1 MCNMPLIRGSL
12 HKVYAIYQLVANQSR
27 ASAPRF
33 PSVSTASFHLNHAYA
48 AKVFVDRENK
58 HAHDVLVQSLKP
70 YQIFRV
76 DEITPAV
83 ANGPIAPEL
92 PALISTGELSRATFE
107 EVFDTFNALA
117 YYCIRTSTCI
127 SDSRFEQFCQIFCE
141 QTHKLSNEQLLSALR
156 LLSQLPTEKSVREP
170 NYMQLWNNLD
180 VECCRRIE
188 HWSSDELL
196 LVCDAWYSLNLAR
209 VCEFAWEAL
218 RKLGRKVRRMQ
229 PEQLVQAMFYCNV
242 LRRPVFEMFDFE
254 VNLVRFVDSMSLQ
267 ELGVMS
273 MGFFKTQTPIR
284 NPELLDHLYKCLIAE
299 IETVDDITMVS
310 ILKVLRYSSKIPQV
324 PQMMEL
330 MEVLQTQISRISL
343 MSCLHVALFGVELQC
358 CHDGVLEL
366 VLQRF
371 NQDIENARLK
381 DMERICLAISVFNY
395 RSPTGVEK
403 ELCAKILSLL
413 ETKVDEILKYPRCF
427 VACLHYLT
435 LCGHYNKE
443 MITSVLDKR
452 FVDLAYGKNVTAGRE
467 IFNLD
472 SFVKINLK
480 DADYVGNELSEK
492 KRRSMGKV
500 LTQYIPERNQK
511 FRLNK
516 TDRILLEIKETLERI
531 LRPNTLK
538 HILPHFERPDVV
550 VCYDNTL
557 RQAIPL
563 AQDCPEDYSGD
574 ILTRDLLLGDSE
586 KTNVDTIAVVIVGWN
601 NVVKDKQRFTGLF
614 ELKLKQLRMLGHK
627 PILIYWHE
635 WRALET
641 PMDRQQFLKRKLAQS
656 INL

>member
-1 MCNMPLIRGSL
+1 MFNMPLIRRSL
-12 HKVYAIYQLVANQSR
+12 QKVRGIYQLVANQSR
-27 ASAPRF
+27 ASVPRF
-33 PSVSTASFHLNHAYA
+33 PRVASACFHLNHASA
-48 AKVFVDRENK
+48 AKVFVDKENK
-58 HAHDVLVQSLKP
+58 HAHEVLVQSLKP
-70 YQIFRV
+70 YQIFRL
-76 DEITPAV
+76 DATTPPTNEPV
-83 ANGPIAPEL
+83 ASEL
-92 PALISTGELSRATFE
+92 PALVSTSDLSRVTFE

-117 YYCIRTSTCI
+117 HYCIRTNTCI
-127 SDSRFEQFCQIFCE
+127 SDSRFEQFCQFFCE
-141 QTHKLSNEQLLSALR
+141 QTHKLSDEQLLSALR
-156 LLSQLPTEKSVREP
+156 LLSQLPTEASVREP
-170 NYMQLWNNLD
+170 NYMHLWNNLD
-180 VECCRRIE
+180 LECCRRVE
-188 HWSSDELL
+188 RWSNDELL
-196 LVCDAWYSLNLAR
+196 LVCDAWYTLNLAR
-209 VCEFAWEAL
+209 VCEFVWEAL
-218 RKLGRKVRRMQ
+218 RKLGRKLRRMQ
-229 PEQLVQAMFYCNV
+229 SEQLVQAMFYCNV

-254 VNLVRFVDSMSLQ
+254 VNLARFVDTMTLQ

-284 NPELLDHLYKCLIAE
+284 NPELLDHLYKRLIAE
-299 IETVDDITMVS
+299 IQTVDDITLVA
-310 ILKVLRYSSKIPQV
+310 ILKVLRYSSKLPQV
-324 PQMMEL
+324 RQVMEL

-395 RSPTGVEK
+395 RSPTGVEQ

-427 VACLHYLT
+427 VACLYYLT
-435 LCGHYNKE
+435 LCGHYNEE

-452 FVDLAYGKNVTAGRE
+452 FVDLAYGKNMTIGRE

-480 DADYVGNELSEK
+480 ASNYEGNELPEK
-492 KRRSMGKV
+492 RRRSMGKM

-511 FRLNK
+511 FRLHK
-516 TDRILLEIKETLERI
+516 TDRILLEIKEALERI

-550 VCYDNTL
+550 VCYNNTL
-557 RQAIPL
+557 RQTIPL
-563 AQDCPEDYSGD
+563 AADCPEDYSGA
-574 ILTRDLLLGDSE
+574 ILTRNLLLGESE
-586 KTNVDTIAVVIVGWN
+586 KTDVATIAVVIVGWN

-614 ELKLKQLRMLGHK
+614 EMKLKQLRMLGHK

-641 PMDRQQFLKRKLAQS
+641 PTDRQQFLKRKLANT

>member
-1 MCNMPLIRGSL
+1 MFNMPLIRCSL
-12 HKVYAIYQLVANQSR
+12 QKVRCVYQLVAKQSR
-27 ASAPRF
+27 VSASRLPPVA
-33 PSVSTASFHLNHAYA
+33 TACFHLNHAIA
-48 AKVFVDRENK
+48 AKVFVDKENK

-70 YQIFRV
+70 YQIFRL
-76 DEITPAV
+76 DTIAQPANV
-83 ANGPIAPEL
+83 TDATEL
-92 PALISTGELSRATFE
+92 PALVTTSDLSNATFE

-117 YYCIRTSTCI
+117 HYCIKTNTCI
-127 SDSRFEQFCQIFCE
+127 SDSRFQHFCEFFCE
-141 QTHKLSNEQLLSALR
+141 QTHKLSDEQLLTALR
-156 LLSQLPTEKSVREP
+156 LLSQLPTEATVREL
-170 NYMQLWNNLD
+170 NFMQLWNNLD
-180 VECCRRIE
+180 VECCRRVE
-188 HWSSDELL
+188 RWSSDELL
-196 LVCDAWYSLNLAR
+196 LVCDAWYTLNLAR
-209 VCEFAWEAL
+209 VSEYVWEAL
-218 RKLGRKVRRMQ
+218 RKLGRKIRRMQ

-254 VNLVRFVDSMSLQ
+254 VNLARFADTMSLQ

-284 NPELLDHLYKCLIAE
+284 NPELLDHLFKRLITE
-299 IETVDDITMVS
+299 IQTVDDITLVS

-324 PQMMEL
+324 PQIMEL
-330 MEVLQTQISRISL
+330 MEVLQTEISRISL

-371 NQDIENARLK
+371 NQDIGNARLK

-395 RSPTGVEK
+395 RSPTGVEQ

-413 ETKVDEILKYPRCF
+413 ETKIDEIMKYPRCF

-435 LCGHYNKE
+435 LCGHYNEE

-452 FVDLAYGKNVTAGRE
+452 FVDLAYGKNVTIGRE

-480 DADYVGNELSEK
+480 DSNYTGNQLTEK
-492 KRRSMGKV
+492 KRHSMGKL
-500 LTQYIPERNQK
+500 LTQYIPQRNQK

-538 HILPHFERPDVV
+538 HILPHFERPDLV
-550 VCYDNTL
+550 VCYDNKQ
-557 RQAIPL
+557 RHAIPL
-563 AQDCPEDYSGD
+563 AADCPVDYSGA

-586 KTNVDTIAVVIVGWN
+586 KVDVDTLAIVIVGWN
-601 NVVKDKQRFTGLF
+601 NVVKDKERFTGLF
-614 ELKLKQLRMLGHK
+614 DMKLKQLRLLGHK

-635 WRALET
+635 WRTLET
-641 PMDRQQFLKRKLAQS
+641 PMDRQQFLKRKLANT